1 MFLTV
6 ADDRSPE
13 AQNRNVQAQVDTVK
27 KGVRPSLVRAA
38 ASSTGVS
45 RVLGSRGSNDGRGGV
60 AQCCLSAWMLDPVCN
75 PMPVVGFSYNPF
87 WMRNKGPGQ
96 YIIIE

>member
-6 ADDRSPE
+6 ADDRSLE
-13 AQNRNVQAQVDTVK
+13 VQRRNVQAQVDTVK

-45 RVLGSRGSNDGRGGV
+45 RVFGSRGSKTAEGASPNT
-60 AQCCLSAWMLDPVCN
+60 A
-75 PMPVVGFSYNPF
+75 
-87 WMRNKGPGQ
+87 
-96 YIIIE
+96 